1 MATRV
6 DELRNGN
13 AGPSGAYVDLDD
25 RMLVL
30 DFQAGNGNR
39 DPAFAEIHRRY
50 SGLARHVSYR
60 ILANASDAEDA
71 TQETMLRVL
80 QGLGRFNGRYR
91 LQPWVARI
99 ATNVS
104 LDILRARA
112 RRPQSADGELA
123 ELEGAFDDA
132 DEPSVLV
139 EQLLERE
146 RIQKV
151 LAELPDHHREALILR
166 EYEGRSHEEI
176 GRALGVTP
184 AQAKA
189 LIHRAKGSF
198 RRAWDRKEER
208 SWGLPALAPLFLAP
222 FRASEWFRRLFGSA
236 TDAAAATSAS
246 PAAATTAISVGE
258 RVTAAAVVVVM
269 AATVGVGAVTLRHRA
284 DGKADQQQAVVVAPS
299 PAAPVVAPVV
309 RPDRTEPKRAHKP
322 GHARGA
328 KADDPTPVVEVAPAV
343 SPTPPPSPSPTVTE
357 TPPPSVSPVP
367 PPPPPPPPWN
377 GAFSSSLLG
386 KNIALTQIDSRV
398 EGTVGRDFLF
408 SQATSGSY
416 TDGGG
421 NAQALYIEYWGSAAD
436 TAGTASAWIFV
447 DTGDGRYRY
456 DGSLSLTATTLG
468 DDGTWTYVFTGTFNL
483 ADAPES
489 DLVMPNGGTASLVL
503 HFWSDKTSL
512 YEASLSLVDAS

>member
-1 MATRV
+1 
-6 DELRNGN
+6 
-13 AGPSGAYVDLDD
+13 
-25 RMLVL
+25 
-30 DFQAGNGNR
+30 
-39 DPAFAEIHRRY
+39 
-50 SGLARHVSYR
+50 
-60 ILANASDAEDA
+60 
-71 TQETMLRVL
+71 
-80 QGLGRFNGRYR
+80 
-91 LQPWVARI
+91 
-99 ATNVS
+99 
-104 LDILRARA
+104 
-112 RRPQSADGELA
+112 
-123 ELEGAFDDA
+123 
-132 DEPSVLV
+132 
-139 EQLLERE
+139 
-146 RIQKV
+146 
-151 LAELPDHHREALILR
+151 
-166 EYEGRSHEEI
+166 
-176 GRALGVTP
+176 
-184 AQAKA
+184 
-189 LIHRAKGSF
+189 
-198 RRAWDRKEER
+198 
-208 SWGLPALAPLFLAP
+208 
-222 FRASEWFRRLFGSA
+222 
-236 TDAAAATSAS
+236 
-246 PAAATTAISVGE
+246 
-258 RVTAAAVVVVM
+258 
-269 AATVGVGAVTLRHRA
+269 
-284 DGKADQQQAVVVAPS
+284 
-299 PAAPVVAPVV
+299 
-309 RPDRTEPKRAHKP
+309 
-322 GHARGA
+322 
-328 KADDPTPVVEVAPAV
+328 VAPAV